1 MGSSGIGQ
9 VLLPVALFSIMFGVG
24 MSLHLKAFS
33 LLWQR
38 PVIVAVAVLT
48 QILFLPALAFLVV
61 SLFQVPAVL
70 AVGIMVLS
78 FAPGGATSNMI
89 TYLCKGD
96 TVLSVCITAISGLIT
111 PFTMP
116 ILTMLAISYWLGDST
131 AVNLPV
137 AETVAKLFLIAVIPV
152 FLGALVH
159 YQWPHV
165 CQKLEVFT
173 KALACLFLIIVV
185 IGIVKANLGTLPSY
199 LLQVA
204 PAVLCLV
211 TVAMLS
217 GYSVAKFMGL
227 ASEQKLTYA
236 IEIGIQN
243 AAAALVITSAILH
256 NSEMSA
262 SALIYGILMNI
273 PAFMLIIWRNWP
285 VLRSKARTVV

>member
-9 VLLPVALFSIMFGVG
+9 ILLPVALFSIMFGVG

-38 PVIVAVAVLT
+38 PVIVGVAVIT
-48 QILFLPALAFLVV
+48 QLLFLPALALLVV

-70 AVGIMVLS
+70 AVGILVLS

-116 ILTMLAISYWLGDST
+116 VFTMLAISYWLGDST
-131 AVNLPV
+131 AVSLPV
-137 AETVAKLFLIAVIPV
+137 IETVAKLLLIAVVPV

-159 YQWPHV
+159 YKWPDI
-165 CQKLEVFT
+165 CRKLEVFT

-185 IGIVKANLGTLPSY
+185 IGIVKANLGALPSY
-199 LLQVA
+199 LVQVA

-217 GYSVAKFMGL
+217 GYLIAKFMGL

-243 AAAALVITSAILH
+243 AAVALIITSAILQ
-256 NSEMSA
+256 NDEMSA
-262 SALIYGILMNI
+262 SALIYGVLMNI

-285 VLRSKARTVV
+285 VLSRKARTVV